1 LTITPLI
8 CCASASA
15 SADLPLAVGP
25 AITTKGGFDT
35 SMAIATLIAAGR
47 LDDRLLDRVLGLLRE
62 LDPTAAFLRWI
73 DEGDAADLR
82 FAGVAKDARWALDGI
97 DGVDVVVQPEEPRW
111 KRLLV
116 ADMDSTIIGQECID
130 ELADYAGL
138 KDKVARI
145 TERAMQGELDFPG
158 ALRERV
164 RLLAGLDER
173 ELKRCLDERVRLTS
187 GAETLVQTM
196 RAGGA
201 SCLLVSGGFLSFAE
215 PVARTVGFDR
225 VRANRL
231 VFAGG
236 KLSGEVGDPIVD
248 AITKRD
254 ALIEVRGQL
263 GLKREDVLAI
273 GDGANDKLMIEE
285 AGLGIA
291 FRAKPALVDVADGEL
306 RHHGLDALL
315 WVQGVRRRDW
325 FRR

>member
-1 LTITPLI
+1 
-8 CCASASA
+8 
-15 SADLPLAVGP
+15 
-25 AITTKGGFDT
+25 
-35 SMAIATLIAAGR
+35 MAIATLIAAGR
-47 LDDRLLDRVLGLLRE
+47 LDDRLVDRVLGLLRE
-62 LDPTAAFLRWI
+62 LDPKAAFLHWI

-82 FAGVAKDARWALDGI
+82 FSGDARSARWALEALD
-97 DGVDVVVQPEEPRW
+97 DVDIVVQADEPRW

-130 ELADYAGL
+130 ELARAKG
-138 KDKVARI
+138 VAEQVAKI
-145 TERAMQGELDFPG
+145 TERAMQGELDFSG

-173 ELKRCLDERVRLTS
+173 ALRRCLAERVEVTA

-196 RAGGA
+196 RAGGS

-215 PVARTVGFDR
+215 PIAGAVGFDR
-225 VRANRL
+225 VKANRL
-231 VFAGG
+231 VFTGG

-248 AITKRD
+248 AMAKRD
-254 ALIEVRGQL
+254 ALVEVREQL
-263 GLKREDVLAI
+263 GLTSDEVLAV

-291 FRAKPALVDVADGEL
+291 FRAKPALVDVADAEL

-325 FRR
+325 FRG

>member
-1 LTITPLI
+1 MTIN
-8 CCASASA
+8 
-15 SADLPLAVGP
+15 
-25 AITTKGGFDT
+25 GGLDED
-35 SMAIATLIAAGR
+35 MAIATLIAAGR
-47 LDDRLLDRVLGLLRE
+47 LDDRLVDRALGLLRE
-62 LDPTAAFLRWI
+62 VDPRAGFLHWI
-73 DEGDAADLR
+73 DEGDAADLS
-82 FAGVAKDARWALDGI
+82 FNGDSTAARWAIDGI
-97 DGVDVVVQPEEPRW
+97 EGVDLVVQPEEPRW
-111 KRLLV
+111 KRLFV

-138 KDKVARI
+138 KEKVARI

-164 RLLAGLDER
+164 RLLAGLDQR
-173 ELKRCLDERVRLTS
+173 ALSRCLDERVQITA

-215 PVARTVGFDR
+215 PIASAVGFDR
-225 VRANRL
+225 VKANRL
-231 VFAGG
+231 IFAGG
-236 KLSGEVGDPIVD
+236 KLSGEVGDPIID
-248 AITKRD
+248 AIAKRE
-254 ALIEVRGQL
+254 ALLEARDQL
-263 GLKREDVLAI
+263 RLKREDVLAV

-291 FRAKPALVDVADGEL
+291 FRAKPALVEVADAEL
-306 RHHGLDALL
+306 RYHGLDALL

>member
-1 LTITPLI
+1 MT
-8 CCASASA
+8 
-15 SADLPLAVGP
+15 
-25 AITTKGGFDT
+25 
-35 SMAIATLIAAGR
+35 IATLIAAGR
-47 LDDRLLDRVLGLLRE
+47 LDDRLVDRALGLLRE
-62 LDPTAAFLRWI
+62 LDPKAAFVHWI

-82 FAGVAKDARWALDGI
+82 FSGKGRDARWALDGI
-97 DGVDVVVQPEEPRW
+97 EDVDIVVQPEEPRW
-111 KRLLV
+111 RRLFV
-116 ADMDSTIIGQECID
+116 ADMDSTVIGQECID

-164 RLLAGLDER
+164 RLLAGLDEQ
-173 ELKRCLDERVRLTS
+173 ELKRCLSERVHVTS

-201 SCLLVSGGFLSFAE
+201 TCLLVSGGFLSFAE

-225 VRANRL
+225 VKANRL

-248 AITKRD
+248 AIAKRD
-254 ALIEVRGQL
+254 ALVQTRDSL
-263 GLKREDVLAI
+263 GLGTDDVLAI

-291 FRAKPALVDVADGEL
+291 FRAKPALIEVADAEL

-325 FRR
+325 FRK

>member
-1 LTITPLI
+1 
-8 CCASASA
+8 
-15 SADLPLAVGP
+15 
-25 AITTKGGFDT
+25 
-35 SMAIATLIAAGR
+35 MAIATLIAAGR
-47 LDDRLLDRVLGLLRE
+47 LDDRLIDKALGLLRE
-62 LDPTAAFLRWI
+62 VDPQATFRHWI

-82 FAGVAKDARWALDGI
+82 FTGDLKSARWALAGLDGL
-97 DGVDVVVQPEEPRW
+97 DVIVQADEPRW
-111 KRLLV
+111 RRLLV

-145 TERAMQGELDFPG
+145 TERAMQGELDFQG

-164 RLLAGLDER
+164 RLLAGLDQ
-173 ELKRCLDERVRLTS
+173 LALSRCLDERVEVTA

-201 SCLLVSGGFLSFAE
+201 SCLLVSGGFLSFAD
-215 PVARTVGFDR
+215 PIAKAVGFDR
-225 VRANRL
+225 VKANRL

-248 AITKRD
+248 AMAKRD
-254 ALIEVRGQL
+254 ALIEGRDQL
-263 GLKREDVLAI
+263 NLGAEDVLAI

-285 AGLGIA
+285 AGLGVA
-291 FRAKPALVDVADGEL
+291 FRAKPALIEVANAEL
-306 RHHGLDALL
+306 KYHGLDALL

-325 FRR
+325 FRG

>member
-1 LTITPLI
+1 
-8 CCASASA
+8 
-15 SADLPLAVGP
+15 
-25 AITTKGGFDT
+25 
-35 SMAIATLIAAGR
+35 MAIATLIAAGR
-47 LDDRLLDRVLGLLRE
+47 LDDRLVDRALGLLRE
-62 LDPTAAFLRWI
+62 VDPKAKFDRWI
-73 DEGDAADLR
+73 DEGDAADLHFTGDR
-82 FAGVAKDARWALDGI
+82 KTAKWALAALDGA
-97 DGVDVVVQPEEPRW
+97 DAVVQADEPRW

-130 ELADYAGL
+130 ELADFVGL

-145 TERAMQGELDFPG
+145 TERAMQGEIDFPA

-164 RLLAGLDER
+164 GLLAGLDER
-173 ELKRCLDERVRLTS
+173 ELKRCLDERVHLTS

-248 AITKRD
+248 AIAKRE
-254 ALIEVRGQL
+254 ALIEVRDEL
-263 GLKREDVLAI
+263 GLSNGDVLAI

-291 FRAKPALVDVADGEL
+291 FKAKPTLAEAADAEL
-306 RHHGLDALL
+306 KHHGLDALL

-325 FRR
+325 FRA

>member
-1 LTITPLI
+1 MG
-8 CCASASA
+8 
-15 SADLPLAVGP
+15 V
-25 AITTKGGFDT
+25 
-35 SMAIATLIAAGR
+35 ATLIAAGR
-47 LDDRLLDRVLGLLRE
+47 LDDRLVDRVLGLLRE
-62 LDPTAAFLRWI
+62 LDPAAAFVRWI
-73 DEGDAADLR
+73 DERDAADLR
-82 FAGVAKDARWALDGI
+82 FSGKARDARWALDGLE
-97 DGVDVVVQPEEPRW
+97 GVDIIVQPDEPRW

-116 ADMDSTIIGQECID
+116 ADMDSTVIGQECID

-248 AITKRD
+248 SMTKRE
-254 ALIEVRGQL
+254 ALIETREQL
-263 GLKREDVLAI
+263 GLKRDDVMAI

-291 FRAKPALVDVADGEL
+291 FRAKPALVEVADGEL

-315 WVQGVRRRDW
+315 WVQGVSRRDW

>member
-1 LTITPLI
+1 
-8 CCASASA
+8 
-15 SADLPLAVGP
+15 
-25 AITTKGGFDT
+25 
-35 SMAIATLIAAGR
+35 MAIATLIAAGR
-47 LDDRLLDRVLGLLRE
+47 LDDRLIDRALGLLRE
-62 LDPTAAFLRWI
+62 VDPRAAFLHWI
-73 DEGDAADLR
+73 DERDAADLK
-82 FAGVAKDARWALDGI
+82 FSGDLHTARWALAPLE
-97 DGVDVVVQPEEPRW
+97 GVDVVVQPDEPRW
-111 KRLLV
+111 KRLFV

-138 KDKVARI
+138 KEKVSRI
-145 TERAMQGELDFPG
+145 TERAMRGELDFSG

-173 ELKRCLDERVRLTS
+173 ELKRCLNERVRVTA

-215 PVARTVGFDR
+215 PVAQTVGFDR

-248 AITKRD
+248 GMVKRD
-254 ALIEVRGQL
+254 ALVEVRDQL
-263 GLKREDVLAI
+263 NLKPEDVLAV
-273 GDGANDKLMIEE
+273 GDGANDRLMIEE

-291 FRAKPALVDVADGEL
+291 FRAKPALVEVADAEL

>member
-1 LTITPLI
+1 MG
-8 CCASASA
+8 
-15 SADLPLAVGP
+15 V
-25 AITTKGGFDT
+25 
-35 SMAIATLIAAGR
+35 ATLIAAGR
-47 LDDRLLDRVLGLLRE
+47 LNDRLVERALGLIRE
-62 LDPTAAFLRWI
+62 LDPEAGFLHWI

-82 FAGVAKDARWALDGI
+82 FSGDSRSARWALDQLE
-97 DGVDVVVQPEEPRW
+97 GVDIVVQPDEPRW

-130 ELADYAGL
+130 ELADYMGL
-138 KDKVARI
+138 KEKVARI
-145 TERAMQGELDFPG
+145 TERAMHGELDFPG

-173 ELKRCLDERVRLTS
+173 ELKRCLSERVEVTA

-196 RAGGA
+196 RAGGS

-215 PVARTVGFDR
+215 PIAGAVGFDR
-225 VRANRL
+225 VKANRL
-231 VFAGG
+231 VFTGG

-248 AITKRD
+248 AMAKRE
-254 ALIEVRGQL
+254 ALVEAREQL
-263 GLKREDVLAI
+263 GLNKADVLAI

-291 FRAKPALVDVADGEL
+291 FRAKPALVDVADAEL

-325 FRR
+325 FRA

>member
-1 LTITPLI
+1 
-8 CCASASA
+8 
-15 SADLPLAVGP
+15 
-25 AITTKGGFDT
+25 
-35 SMAIATLIAAGR
+35 MAIATLIAAGR
-47 LDDRLLDRVLGLLRE
+47 LDDRLIDRALGLLRE
-62 LDPTAAFLRWI
+62 IDPRAGFVHWL
-73 DEGDAADLR
+73 DEGDAADLS
-82 FAGVAKDARWALDGI
+82 FNGDAKAARWAVEGLDR
-97 DGVDVVVQPEEPRW
+97 VDLIIQAEEPRW

-138 KDKVARI
+138 KEEVARI

-158 ALRERV
+158 ALRQRV

-173 ELKRCLDERVRLTS
+173 ELKRCLDERVHVTA

-225 VRANRL
+225 IRANRL
-231 VFAGG
+231 VFVGG

-248 AITKRD
+248 GLAKRD
-254 ALIEVRGQL
+254 ALIEARGQL
-263 GLKREDVLAI
+263 GLRREDVLAI
-273 GDGANDKLMIEE
+273 GDGANDKMMVEE

-291 FRAKPALVDVADGEL
+291 FRAKPALVEVADAEL
-306 RHHGLDALL
+306 KHHGLDALL